1 MNIAVFWDLF
11 NVMNLWPCLLVWR
24 LAHDPL
30 QRLLKL
36 VASHGGLKEAGL
48 QSGDIS
54 GRYVIHARG
63 PRAAGS
69 IGEGGSGPIGVI
81 RFLLT
86 GRSP

>member
-1 MNIAVFWDLF
+1 MAMPFG
-11 NVMNLWPCLLVWR
+11 
-24 LAHDPL
+24 LASGP
-30 QRLLKL
+30 RSFTKI
-36 VASHGGLKEAGL
+36 VKASHGGLKEAGL

-54 GRYVIHARG
+54 GRYVIYARG